1 MHSVPETLG
10 YLEPQLDDVTDIHVQ
25 SVAVT
30 SAQRGDIFGSKGMAI
45 DLEDNMIDMGNLIK
59 LLSELK
65 ADETV
70 YHS

>member
-1 MHSVPETLG
+1 
-10 YLEPQLDDVTDIHVQ
+10 
-25 SVAVT
+25 
-30 SAQRGDIFGSKGMAI
+30 MAI